1 MKKQGLFLMLLIVQY
16 YAFCQNT
23 TLKPKVTDQ
32 GYCYDSAQIREVA
45 RLVVQEPIKDEII
58 TRQDSSITNLKSQ
71 VITLDTVIKAKDSIL
86 VNKSKIIE
94 LNKANIRD
102 LKTVH
107 ESEKAIQ
114 KIKHK
119 RQKKHLFIAILV
131 ESVVLV
137 LLILSK

>member
-1 MKKQGLFLMLLIVQY
+1 MRKLGLFLTLLIVQY

-45 RLVVQEPIKDEII
+45 RLVIQEPIKDEII

-71 VITLDTVIKAKDSIL
+71 IIALDTVIKAKDSIL
-86 VNKSKIIE
+86 VNKSRIID
-94 LNKANIRD
+94 LHKANIRD
-102 LKTVH
+102 LKTIH
-107 ESEKAIQ
+107 ESDKAIQ
-114 KIKHK
+114 KIKHR
-119 RQKKHLFIAILV
+119 RQKKRLFLVVLV
-131 ESVVLV
+131 ESVVLA

>member
-1 MKKQGLFLMLLIVQY
+1 MRKLGLFLTLLIVQY

-23 TLKPKVTDQ
+23 TLKPKVTEQ

-45 RLVVQEPIKDEII
+45 RLVVHEPIKDEII
-58 TRQDSSITNLKSQ
+58 TRQDSSIANLKSQ
-71 VITLDTVIKAKDSIL
+71 VVTLDTVIKAKDSIL

-102 LKTVH
+102 LKTIH
-107 ESEKAIQ
+107 EAEKEIQ
-114 KIKHK
+114 KIRHR
-119 RQKKHLFIAILV
+119 RQKKRLFLVVLV

-137 LLILSK
+137 LFILSK